1 MVSTLPGKIEAGRG
15 YDVSLMFHFHFLVRH
30 SPATTANLIIIK
42 CSVMN
47 RFPLSRIGVKL
58 IFSIHHLNTVIL
70 CSSRMASLSQRRC
83 FRFFEKNFLRI
94 FFNHAFGVT
103 EPKEAPYVTTG
114 NNLKLQTLITQK
126 LKLALYLKRLQ
137 LFLNLTPMRCFGA

>member
-1 MVSTLPGKIEAGRG
+1 
-15 YDVSLMFHFHFLVRH
+15 
-30 SPATTANLIIIK
+30 
-42 CSVMN
+42 
-47 RFPLSRIGVKL
+47 
-58 IFSIHHLNTVIL
+58 
-70 CSSRMASLSQRRC
+70 MASLSQRRC

-114 NNLKLQTLITQK
+114 DNLKLQALIILT

-137 LFLNLTPMRCFGA
+137 LFLNLMFMRTLVKDL